1 MLEHQETERFWSFNH
16 DWRAAQV
23 IAARLSRTKDESI
36 ENKETGYEYLLFTYL
51 LFINQSFL
59 NATYTS
65 DQWPNLT
72 LFLLTYVWIK
82 DIQR

>member
-1 MLEHQETERFWSFNH
+1 MT
-16 DWRAAQV
+16 RAAQV
-23 IAARLSRTKDESI
+23 IAARLSRTKDEST

-72 LFLLTYVWIK
+72 LFMLTYVWIK